1 MFREITKKTIDI
13 LIYISQPEE
22 LSLCEERL
30 KNYSV
35 ISTNNL
41 ESAIKLLVEYE
52 PKVALLESFSK
63 SFDIEFL
70 KGLQRIKSN
79 TIVIKIVK
87 EVEDYI
93 LYQKA
98 FNFIY
103 DYIKKPIKIEV
114 LQDSVEKA
122 LRFLD
127 YRVSNT
133 DSLLSE
139 FDGLKKK
146 EYEFLLRKEEERLKE
161 KQKTGRNIIETIVHS
176 IYQGMGVGNLVSLV
190 DFLQMF
196 MIEDGEYTKVQTEIL
211 KSIISN
217 AEPLQLMKER
227 MDYMMELMDRNFE
240 IQTID
245 SNELNHCIHKS
256 IEEIES
262 IRQIKNQEIILGPPV
277 EGKQIK
283 SNLHFLKISFKELL
297 TNALKYSPEK
307 SKIQFRQF
315 LSPEGLSITILN
327 SLQKITI
334 GIQGVPSEAEFSVFE
349 PFYKLNNMYDERY
362 FREEL
367 GFGIGLTIIK
377 NGLRSL
383 GGRIKLYNVIDS
395 STSSELEKK
404 V

>member
-1 MFREITKKTIDI
+1 
-13 LIYISQPEE
+13 
-22 LSLCEERL
+22 
-30 KNYSV
+30 
-35 ISTNNL
+35 
-41 ESAIKLLVEYE
+41 
-52 PKVALLESFSK
+52 
-63 SFDIEFL
+63 
-70 KGLQRIKSN
+70 
-79 TIVIKIVK
+79 
-87 EVEDYI
+87 
-93 LYQKA
+93 
-98 FNFIY
+98 
-103 DYIKKPIKIEV
+103 
-114 LQDSVEKA
+114 
-122 LRFLD
+122 
-127 YRVSNT
+127 
-133 DSLLSE
+133 
-139 FDGLKKK
+139 
-146 EYEFLLRKEEERLKE
+146 
-161 KQKTGRNIIETIVHS
+161 
-176 IYQGMGVGNLVSLV
+176 MGVGNLVSLV

-404 V
+404 VAAHIVLPLFQTTSAI

>member
-139 FDGLKKK
+139 FDGLKKRIRIPAQ
-146 EYEFLLRKEEERLKE
+146 ERRRKIKRKA
-161 KQKTGRNIIETIVHS
+161 K
-176 IYQGMGVGNLVSLV
+176 
-190 DFLQMF
+190 
-196 MIEDGEYTKVQTEIL
+196 
-211 KSIISN
+211 
-217 AEPLQLMKER
+217 
-227 MDYMMELMDRNFE
+227 DRS
-240 IQTID
+240 Q
-245 SNELNHCIHKS
+245 
-256 IEEIES
+256 
-262 IRQIKNQEIILGPPV
+262 
-277 EGKQIK
+277 
-283 SNLHFLKISFKELL
+283 
-297 TNALKYSPEK
+297 Y
-307 SKIQFRQF
+307 
-315 LSPEGLSITILN
+315 
-327 SLQKITI
+327 
-334 GIQGVPSEAEFSVFE
+334 
-349 PFYKLNNMYDERY
+349 Y
-362 FREEL
+362 
-367 GFGIGLTIIK
+367 
-377 NGLRSL
+377 
-383 GGRIKLYNVIDS
+383 
-395 STSSELEKK
+395 
-404 V
+404 